1 MRTDEI
7 LNTGA
12 TSASFGS
19 VKAQKVREQLTEQKV
34 ERRNA
39 LRPSGE
45 IVLGEIQKEIDEVR
59 NIDYLNIEAML
70 TDEHV
75 RSELMARK
83 KYVEALVRLKNRFD
97 NLLRDPNRKEGEDE

>member
-7 LNTGA
+7 LNTGS

-45 IVLGEIQKEIDEVR
+45 IVLSELQKDIDEAT
-59 NIDYLNIEAML
+59 NINYLEVESML
-70 TDEHV
+70 TDEHF
-75 RSELMARK
+75 RAELMARK
-83 KYVEALVRLKNRFD
+83 KYLQKLIELKNRFN